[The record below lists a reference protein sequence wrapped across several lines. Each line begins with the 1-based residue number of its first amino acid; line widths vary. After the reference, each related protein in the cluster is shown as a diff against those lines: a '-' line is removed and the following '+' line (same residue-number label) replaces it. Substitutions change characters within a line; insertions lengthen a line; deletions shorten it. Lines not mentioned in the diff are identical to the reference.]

1 MSIVTS
7 VKQTQKDIEDMI
19 AAFIKAHGVTRA
31 EDARAKGSRTEG
43 SRHKG
48 KSTYMRGNRR
58 AA

>member
-1 MSIVTS
+1 MGIVTNA
-7 VKQTQKDIEDMI
+7 KQTSQEIQDLI
-19 AAFIKAHGVTRA
+19 AAFIKQNGVTRA
-31 EDARAKGSRTEG
+31 DTAKAQGSRSEG